1 MAGVV
6 AVAVDLASATASVQ
20 GGEAAGCPTLFV
32 QQLIAALDAAGYPA
46 TLKLPISEHPAAG
59 CSDAAG
65 TLAPAA
71 GCSDAAGTI
80 APIYLHAFIST

>member
-20 GGEAAGCPTLFV
+20 GGEAVGCPTLFV
-32 QQLIAALDAAGYPA
+32 QQMIAALDAAGYPA
-46 TLKLPISEHPAAG
+46 TLKLPISEHPAAAG

-65 TLAPAA
+65 TLAP
-71 GCSDAAGTI
+71 
-80 APIYLHAFIST
+80 IYLHAFIST

>member
-32 QQLIAALDAAGYPA
+32 QQIIAALDAAGYPA
-46 TLKLPISEHPAAG
+46 TLKLPIAAAG

-65 TLAPAA
+65 TP
-71 GCSDAAGTI
+71 